1 VPGKRKLTAGAACLV
16 LALSGAGAALAQED
30 RPAVPVEAVVI
41 APTRLVE
48 SVSAVGSLLS
58 NESVVVRPEIDGRI
72 TEIAFEEGRPVTHG
86 QVLIRLDASIFRAEL
101 DQAEARLELSRRTL
115 ERAQALFEKG
125 HGTGQNLD
133 ESLAQMRADEAA
145 AALARTRL
153 EKTTISA
160 PFAGLVGL
168 REVSVGDYVRAGE
181 AIVNL
186 ESVDPLKL
194 DFSLPE
200 RYLRVIE
207 VGQAVEVGLDA
218 FPDESYVGTVYAL
231 DPLIEPG
238 GRSVSVRATLPNP
251 QRHLRPGL
259 FARVRLIVDERLL
272 ALVVP
277 EEAVIPRGDRRYVY
291 RIVDG
296 TAVLSEVKLGLRQT
310 GRVEVVG
317 GLEAGDEIVVA
328 GHAKIR
334 DGSKVRVLAPEG
346 GPAAD
351 PAPGVADAS
360 S

>member
-1 VPGKRKLTAGAACLV
+1 VLDKRNLTAGAICV
-16 LALSGAGAALAQED
+16 VVGLSGAAGALAQES
-30 RPAVPVEAVVI
+30 RPAVPVESVVV

-72 TEIAFEEGRPVTHG
+72 TEIGFEEGQPVTRG
-86 QVLIRLDASIFRAEL
+86 QVLIRLDPSIFRAEL
-101 DQAEARLELSRRTL
+101 DQAEARRELSRRTY
-115 ERAQALFEKG
+115 ERAKALFEKG
-125 HGTGQNLD
+125 HSTGQSLD
-133 ESLAQMRADEAA
+133 ESLAQMRAE
-145 AALARTRL
+145 LARTRL
-153 EKTTISA
+153 EKTTITA

-194 DFSLPE
+194 DFALPE
-200 RYLRVIE
+200 RYLRVIKE
-207 VGQAVEVGLDA
+207 GQAVEVELDA

-238 GRSVSVRATLPNP
+238 GRSVSVRATLPNI
-251 QRHLRPGL
+251 QGHLRPGL
-259 FARVRLIVDERLL
+259 FARVRLIVDERQL

-277 EEAVIPRGDRRYVY
+277 EEAVIPKGNSRYVY
-291 RIVDG
+291 RIIDG
-296 TAVLSEVKLGLRQT
+296 TAVLTEVKLGLRQT
-310 GRVEVVG
+310 GRVEVVD
-317 GLEAGDEIVVA
+317 GLAVGDEIVVA

-334 DGSKVRVLAPEG
+334 DGSAVRVLEPAGAPEG
-346 GPAAD
+346 EPG
-351 PAPGVADAS
+351 PGVADAS